1 MNNKKMIRL
10 YNKKNNKLFEK
21 LKEINKLSLRERR
34 QKTMNELKKEKL
46 NFEELDS
53 LLLMD
58 NTNES
63 LLYRYILSL
72 DKGDAYDEIKRF
84 SYFINPSKIKEF
96 QCKLLGNHNLGFR
109 NITNKEFFYQF
120 LSTIKKENQ
129 TTINQKLSIINSAD
143 NVMEINNQPF
153 DIKFNLEAF
162 YFHISCLLVT
172 KIEREKEGGKTM
184 FTNYLDGL
192 KNYLFSL
199 SDELNEYEQGQYNEK
214 KYLKRFLTIIFS
226 IINYDYEN
234 RDKFSQVP
242 KILKKPD
249 EEDLKLE
256 ILVAIKEI
264 KEKFG
269 EKEVKEFKKAI
280 ENKNIF
286 CSFKNVSYIDNKIY
300 IPEECYLY
308 DYLIENNIF
317 KKYESKIISLLNII
331 YKSDLFKQLVRI
343 IYQDEYKANKFYFE
357 ENDFIKDFWDNNII
371 FVPFNIE
378 KVSGF
383 SYKDTFTIFFC
394 IYKIRHFKSEIENEI
409 FTLGAFIRVLIHESF
424 GHLVIANIF
433 YLFYANIN
441 GYNNY
446 YTPKIN
452 SQMKNLNK
460 TNLCKYIG
468 DILAEIFF
476 QNLDIIE
483 QGASK
488 NSIELESK
496 KGFND
501 SMKIKLQK
509 NYEIIIG
516 KDYAKALIE
525 KLEENIDIQTVNI
538 KNKENSSEMSKQIVD
553 ILVNLISKE
562 FDDYMASLNSA
573 QIKRNE
579 SGNFVEFLLF
589 NDFSQY
595 MTLKNCLFLLNEENY
610 NIKNFLY
617 FRSEFKSLNKKDND
631 AFIQELNSAKRIFS
645 DLFSEYSSLYE
656 NTKIKSNDLNTPQ
669 SFREIY
675 GDNLNRKYEAFQC
688 FNFGR
693 RFDKKLQLL
702 SEN

>member
-242 KILKKPD
+242 KILKKPN
-249 EEDLKLE
+249 EEYLKTMAS
-256 ILVAIKEI
+256 VEI
-264 KEKFG
+264 KKIEEQFG
-269 EKEVKEFKKAI
+269 KEDAEQFKKAI
-280 ENKNIF
+280 ENKDIF
-286 CSFKNVSYIDNKIY
+286 CNFYNIGLIDKKIY
-300 IPEECYLY
+300 IPEEC
-308 DYLIENNIF
+308 
-317 KKYESKIISLLNII
+317 
-331 YKSDLFKQLVRI
+331 
-343 IYQDEYKANKFYFE
+343 
-357 ENDFIKDFWDNNII
+357 
-371 FVPFNIE
+371 
-378 KVSGF
+378 
-383 SYKDTFTIFFC
+383 
-394 IYKIRHFKSEIENEI
+394 
-409 FTLGAFIRVLIHESF
+409 
-424 GHLVIANIF
+424 
-433 YLFYANIN
+433 
-441 GYNNY
+441 
-446 YTPKIN
+446 
-452 SQMKNLNK
+452 
-460 TNLCKYIG
+460 
-468 DILAEIFF
+468 
-476 QNLDIIE
+476 
-483 QGASK
+483 
-488 NSIELESK
+488 
-496 KGFND
+496 
-501 SMKIKLQK
+501 
-509 NYEIIIG
+509 
-516 KDYAKALIE
+516 
-525 KLEENIDIQTVNI
+525 
-538 KNKENSSEMSKQIVD
+538 
-553 ILVNLISKE
+553 
-562 FDDYMASLNSA
+562 
-573 QIKRNE
+573 
-579 SGNFVEFLLF
+579 
-589 NDFSQY
+589 
-595 MTLKNCLFLLNEENY
+595 
-610 NIKNFLY
+610 
-617 FRSEFKSLNKKDND
+617 
-631 AFIQELNSAKRIFS
+631 
-645 DLFSEYSSLYE
+645 
-656 NTKIKSNDLNTPQ
+656 
-669 SFREIY
+669 
-675 GDNLNRKYEAFQC
+675 
-688 FNFGR
+688 
-693 RFDKKLQLL
+693 
-702 SEN
+702 